1 MRTALILAAL
11 LAAAPAAAAGATAGP
26 AARPDET
33 ALRYYASQHQRAR
46 VEAETERLRRR
57 HPGWQPP
64 ADLWTARAGGEDE
77 DGLWDLLGAG
87 ICLVGAG
94 VILFGPRGA

>member
-11 LAAAPAAAAGATAGP
+11 LAAAAAAIGPAAAGSATGSAG
-26 AARPDET
+26 RPDET

-64 ADLWTARAGGEDE
+64 AEIGRAH
-77 DGLWDLLGAG
+77 
-87 ICLVGAG
+87 V
-94 VILFGPRGA
+94 

>member
-11 LAAAPAAAAGATAGP
+11 LAAAPAALAPAAAAESG
-26 AARPDET
+26 ARPDET

-46 VEAETERLRRR
+46 VEAETERLRRH

-87 ICLVGAG
+87 RDAD
-94 VILFGPRGA
+94 